1 MAVKS
6 AERVLV
12 ILEHLLGFPNG
23 LTAKE
28 ISTQLGIAPS
38 STHELLRTLS
48 ARDYLLEDEN
58 KRYTLGP
65 KLIQLGSNASSY
77 LDINRIAMP
86 ILKRI
91 MEELEETV
99 FMAIL
104 SQEEIV
110 YVAKI
115 NSNKTVGTNANLGS
129 RKPIY
134 CTGLGKA
141 FLAFLPQE
149 DSRKIIENLTFES
162 FTENTVRSREQ
173 LARQLDLFRRQGY
186 AVDDEEIEEGLYCIA
201 VPVYDAQCRMTVAI
215 SVSGMKARMINKKAT
230 VVETLLRLSD
240 KLSRKLGCKCADE
253 AELWREKR

>member
-1 MAVKS
+1 MPVKS
-6 AERVLV
+6 AERVLI

-28 ISTQLGIAPS
+28 ISTQLEIAPS

-48 ARDYLLEDEN
+48 GRGYLLEDEN

-65 KLIQLGSNASSY
+65 KLIQLGANASFY
-77 LDINRIAMP
+77 LDINKIAMP

-104 SQEEIV
+104 SQDEIV
-110 YVAKI
+110 YVAKV
-115 NSNKTVGTNANLGS
+115 NSNKTVITNANLGS

-141 FLAFLPQE
+141 FLAFLPPE
-149 DSRKIIENLTFES
+149 ESGKIIDSLKFVS
-162 FTENTVRSREQ
+162 FTENTVKNREQ
-173 LARQLDLFRRQGY
+173 LLKQLETFRKQGY
-186 AVDDEEIEEGLYCIA
+186 AIDDEEIEEGLYCVA
-201 VPVYDAQCRMTVAI
+201 VPVYDAEYHMTVAI
-215 SVSGMKARMINKKAT
+215 SVSGHKPRMLNKKAH
-230 VVETLLRLSD
+230 VVESLLRLSD
-240 KLSRKLGCKCADE
+240 RLSRNLGCRTQNHD
-253 AELWREKR
+253 R